1 MLRILHHRD
10 NTALFTV
17 LVTAT
22 TSGRRRVQTLVLLI
36 KETRKMLLR
45 RRVQTL
51 VLLIRETRKMLLS
64 YNDLGVAGSI

>member
-36 KETRKMLLR
+36 KETRKMLL
-45 RRVQTL
+45 
-51 VLLIRETRKMLLS
+51 S
-64 YNDLGVAGSI
+64 YYKDLGVAGKYKM

>member
-1 MLRILHHRD
+1 MQRIPHHRD

-36 KETRKMLLR
+36 KETRKMLL
-45 RRVQTL
+45 
-51 VLLIRETRKMLLS
+51 S
-64 YNDLGVAGSI
+64 YYKDLGVAGKYKM